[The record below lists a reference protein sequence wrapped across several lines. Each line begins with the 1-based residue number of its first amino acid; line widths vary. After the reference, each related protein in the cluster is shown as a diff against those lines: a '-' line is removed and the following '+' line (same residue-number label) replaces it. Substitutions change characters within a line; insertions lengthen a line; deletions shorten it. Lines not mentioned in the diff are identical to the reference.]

1 MRRVIFNQKGGV
13 GKSTIACNLAAIS
26 AIDDKKTLVIDLD
39 VQCNST
45 QYLLGQKIAEPERTI
60 AHFFKEALSVNLFGK
75 SQNQGL
81 AEAIHE
87 TRWPNLYVVPA
98 HPELEQLQGRLES
111 RYKIYK
117 LREALDSLQGFDHV
131 YIDTPAAL
139 NFYSRTALIAAK
151 HCLIPFDCDAFSRDA
166 LYNLLATIAEIKA
179 DHNPDLV
186 IEGIIVN
193 QFQSR
198 ANLPL
203 QLVNL
208 LIEEGHPVLNTKISP
223 SVKVRESHSESQ
235 PLIHY
240 APDHRLTDEFLA
252 LHLEL
257 HSKPQSFQGP

>member
-1 MRRVIFNQKGGV
+1 MRRVVFNQKGGV

-39 VQCNST
+39 VQGNT
-45 QYLLGQKIAEPERTI
+45 THYLLGGKITDPDRTI
-60 AHFFKEALSVNLFGK
+60 AHFFKESLGVNLFGK
-75 SQNQGL
+75 SNSQVL
-81 AEAIHE
+81 ASVIHE
-87 TRWPNLYVVPA
+87 TRWPNLYVIPA
-98 HPELEQLQGRLES
+98 HAELEPLQSRLES

-117 LREALDSLQGFDHV
+117 LREALDQLEGFDHV
-131 YIDTPAAL
+131 YLDTPAAL

-151 HCLIPFDCDAFSRDA
+151 LCLIPFDCDAFSRDG

-179 DHNPDLV
+179 DHNADLT
-186 IEGIIVN
+186 IEGIVVN

-198 ANLPL
+198 ANLPQ
-203 QLVNL
+203 QLVES
-208 LIEEGHPVLNTKISP
+208 LIAEGHPVLDSKISP

-240 APDHRLTDEFLA
+240 APDHTLTEEFLA

-257 HSKPQSFQGP
+257 HSKY

>member
-39 VQCNST
+39 VQGNST
-45 QYLLGQKIAEPERTI
+45 HYLLGQAIADAESTL
-60 AHFFKEALSVNLFGK
+60 AGFFKESLSVSLFGK
-75 SQNQGL
+75 TQNRGL
-81 AEAIHE
+81 ESFIHA
-87 TRWPNLYVVPA
+87 TRWPNLYVIPA
-98 HPELEQLQGRLES
+98 HPELEPLQSRLES
-111 RYKIYK
+111 RYKIFK
-117 LREALDSLQGFDHV
+117 LREALDSLQGFEHV

-151 HCLIPFDCDAFSRDA
+151 RCLIPFDCDAFSRDA
-166 LYNLLATIAEIKA
+166 LHNLLATIAEIKA
-179 DHNPDLV
+179 DHNAELT

-193 QFQSR
+193 QFQAR

-203 QLVNL
+203 QLVNG
-208 LIEEGHPVLNTKISP
+208 LIEEGLPVLNTKISP

-240 APDHRLTDEFLA
+240 APDHRLTEEFLA

-257 HSKPQSFQGP
+257 HS